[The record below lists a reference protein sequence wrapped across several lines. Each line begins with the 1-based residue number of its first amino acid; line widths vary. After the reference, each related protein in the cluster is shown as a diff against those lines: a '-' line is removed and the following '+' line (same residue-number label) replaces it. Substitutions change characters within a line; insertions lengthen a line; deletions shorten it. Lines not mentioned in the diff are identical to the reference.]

1 MDKIQ
6 IFYKNKMKQ
15 RTSIRMIFI
24 VYGISDSRLYS
35 IKFTIQ
41 LLPPS
46 FYHSKQEQQ
55 TQEQNLLVR
64 LSAQDYTIKDI

>member
-1 MDKIQ
+1 
-6 IFYKNKMKQ
+6 
-15 RTSIRMIFI
+15 MIFI